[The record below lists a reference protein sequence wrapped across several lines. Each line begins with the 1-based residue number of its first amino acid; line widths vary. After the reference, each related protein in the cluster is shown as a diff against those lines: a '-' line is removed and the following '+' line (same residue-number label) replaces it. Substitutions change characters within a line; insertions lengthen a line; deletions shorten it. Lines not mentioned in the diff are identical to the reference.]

1 LPQDTD
7 NNLQDFALVATDGNQ
22 TLSSAQLGAPGP
34 ENLFSPIQRNAEIKS
49 SLIEPQQP
57 LNAEPNRMRSGSGD
71 SGTLSLRRRFTNNTG
86 AVITRLRFRAV
97 NITTLGTPISVANQ
111 ADVRFVT
118 SDDFFV
124 TTSRGNLIVH
134 GTVLEQPPAQPIGG
148 GLNSSA
154 TVALPGAGLAAGA
167 PIDVQF
173 LLSVVKSGNYRFFIN
188 IEAVTDSG
196 SPQIRVRGARKL
208 VTPSASASKVRRL
221 D

>member
-7 NNLQDFALVATDGNQ
+7 NNLADFALVATNGNQ
-22 TLSSAQLGAPGP
+22 TLTSAQLGAPGP
-34 ENLFSPIQRNAEIKS
+34 ENLFSPIQRNAQIKS

-57 LNAEPNRMRSGSGD
+57 LDAQPNRMRSGSGD
-71 SGTLSLRRRFTNNTG
+71 SGTLSLRRRFTNNTN
-86 AVITRLRFRAV
+86 ATITRLRFRAV

-124 TTSRGNLIVH
+124 TTSRGDLTVR

-154 TVALPGAGLAAGA
+154 TVALPNGALAAGA
-167 PIDVQF
+167 SIDVQF

-196 SPQIRVRGARKL
+196 SQAARVRGVRKL
-208 VTPSASASKVRRL
+208 VPGASPSSKVYRL